1 MSFHSYIQTFNEH
14 LSRLGTMPGAD
25 GIAGTRTGMNSAFLE
40 SKQQGTQ
47 KGHST
52 PYVSPSANPLT
63 PPYYSGWRVTSIKPW
78 FHNGLKV
85 IGLPN
90 NYLVAQ
96 TVKNPPAMQE
106 TQVRPWIGKIP
117 WRRNGNPLRY
127 SCLGNPMDRRAW
139 QVIVYRV
146 AESDMTD
153 RLTLTVVKFVWGFFS
168 SEFDLFSLT
177 WW

>member
-1 MSFHSYIQTFNEH
+1 
-14 LSRLGTMPGAD
+14 MPGAD
-25 GIAGTRTGMNSAFLE
+25 GIAGTRTDMNCAFQE
-40 SKQQGTQ
+40 SKPQGTQ

-96 TVKNPPAMQE
+96 TVKNPPAIQE
-106 TQVRPWIGKIP
+106 TWVRPWIGKIP

-127 SCLGNPMDRRAW
+127 SCLGNPMDRGAW
-139 QVIVYRV
+139 QVAVPWV
-146 AESDMTD
+146 AESDMTEW
-153 RLTLTVVKFVWGFFS
+153 LTLTVVKFVWGVFS

-177 WW
+177 W